1 MYLNATS
8 LDNKLDEFKVVV
20 DTYGPQ
26 IVAVSETWFK
36 SISIVNVKGYNLYR
50 KDRGDGRRGGGV
62 CLYISESIDSFELSD
77 AGFNLSKITDDELDL
92 KEPFIGQTTL
102 DLYEEEIEER
112 SNKIGKSLK
121 FIIHFKII
129 LLILI

>member
-1 MYLNATS
+1 MKRTVNLKRTRPFDLVSVEIKSSNSRNNKSNAAAPLPPDSLETLKFMYLNATS

-62 CLYISESIDSFELSD
+62 YQSETNRMKAD
-77 AGFNLSKITDDELDL
+77 
-92 KEPFIGQTTL
+92 
-102 DLYEEEIEER
+102 
-112 SNKIGKSLK
+112 
-121 FIIHFKII
+121 
-129 LLILI
+129 

>member
-1 MYLNATS
+1 MVQEHFDCECERLQ
-8 LDNKLDEFKVVV
+8 LVQKR
-20 DTYGPQ
+20 Q
-26 IVAVSETWFK
+26 
-36 SISIVNVKGYNLYR
+36 
-50 KDRGDGRRGGGV
+50 RRWAQRGGV

-121 FIIHFKII
+121 FVIHFKII
-129 LLILI
+129 LLTLICLKS